1 MTTRLHGL
9 VLALKNGVPVVAI
22 DPEAGGAK
30 LARQAKTVGWPI
42 CFIADELDSRALEDA
57 LDYCLTDDAQAPW
70 RRACA
75 ERARPT
81 ARRESRATSA
91 GELAAVE

>member
-30 LARQAKTVGWPI
+30 LARQAKTIGWPV

-57 LDYCLTDDAQAPW
+57 LDYCLTDGAGVLA
-70 RRACA
+70 RACA
-75 ERARPT
+75 ERARQLL
-81 ARRESRATSA
+81 AALDADVGR
-91 GELAAVE
+91 ELAAVG